1 MKDIIIEECCD
12 IVSWHTNI
20 FIKEI
25 DMSRDKKIKLDMRD
39 ISKLICSDTIIENNH
54 SEEICLKLKD
64 IFSNKGI
71 DATIDE
77 YENGEKF
84 LILRKREIPVIDKK
98 IDIKVAINSENK
110 KKNFRDILKDNKLFN
125 EDDKYLLCPE
135 CNHYS
140 AKYSTSNY
148 NKNDKKWWCNNCLD
162 TIIYPDY
169 HLDISDKDKYH
180 IYKLWG
186 ADALSIFTRQSMRK
200 TIEFVASYFRNSCVS
215 KKDKCLYFDFFKDK
229 EKEGE
234 KEDKMVEI
242 EGDVTDERSEMGIVR
257 RDERSKRSGI
267 IEPSSMERR

>member
-1 MKDIIIEECCD
+1 MKDIVIEKCCD

-20 FIKEI
+20 FKKEI
-25 DMSRDKKIKLDMRD
+25 EMSKDKNIKLDMGD

-71 DATIDE
+71 SATIGE

-84 LILRKREIPVIDKK
+84 LILRKRETSVIDKK
-98 IDIKVAINSENK
+98 IDTKVAINSENK
-110 KKNFRDILKDNKLFN
+110 KKNFRYILKDNKLFN

-140 AKYSTSNY
+140 VKYSISNY
-148 NKNDKKWWCNNCLD
+148 DKNDKKWWCNNCLSN
-162 TIIYPDY
+162 IIYSDY

-186 ADALSIFTRQSMRK
+186 VEALSIFTRQSMRK

-229 EKEGE
+229 EKE
-234 KEDKMVEI
+234 DKMVEI
-242 EGDVTDERSEMGIVR
+242 EGDVIDERSEMGIVHR
-257 RDERSKRSGI
+257 NERSKRSNI
-267 IEPSSMERR
+267 VESSPMERW